1 VLPDFEKMLLI
12 AVIAIVLMHL
22 MVLGAS
28 RPKIEYSPLATP
40 QKVSMHLMV
49 LGASRQE
56 KIMSTTALTVV
67 GLNAPDGAGCF
78 PTVLMVRSY
87 MLCTSVSMHLMVLG
101 ASRLDV

>member
-1 VLPDFEKMLLI
+1 MLPDFEKMLLI

-49 LGASRQE
+49 LGASRLFL
-56 KIMSTTALTVV
+56 SGVYL
-67 GLNAPDGAGCF
+67 GAI
-78 PTVLMVRSY
+78 R
-87 MLCTSVSMHLMVLG
+87 VSMHLMVLG
-101 ASRLDV
+101 ASRRRMRR